1 MPNYNSSYIWHSI
14 FATWVVIKKA
24 LGGESVMVKI
34 LIFGSNLGYSSLSCC
49 MDILNQILSTDD
61 IREIQKL
68 LILNVDE
75 EDAKIQKLAAN
86 GAYTIK
92 NTYKKIMESLHYDS
106 DHKVEGPWEQMW
118 KMNAPP
124 KIKHHVW

>member
-75 EDAKIQKLAAN
+75 SILSIPEPSFSRLLFLVVF
-86 GAYTIK
+86 T
-92 NTYKKIMESLHYDS
+92 KKFDFFI
-106 DHKVEGPWEQMW
+106 
-118 KMNAPP
+118 
-124 KIKHHVW
+124 